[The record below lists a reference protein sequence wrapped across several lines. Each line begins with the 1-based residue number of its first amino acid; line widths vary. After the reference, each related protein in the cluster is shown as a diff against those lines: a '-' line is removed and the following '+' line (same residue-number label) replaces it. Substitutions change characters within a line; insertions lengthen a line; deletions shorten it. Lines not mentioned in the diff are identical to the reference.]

1 MDVLFVVLGDETR
14 ASTRYRVLNL
24 LPALDDT
31 DIDYD
36 YLSVA
41 ELADRLPGP
50 NLLAYG
56 LVPLLMLARA
66 HRYDAIFL
74 QKVPLPGPYFRLLK
88 RRCDTIIYDFDDAI
102 YATPPWSNSPD
113 PWKPLLEQTLTY
125 STVVITGSP
134 VLSEY
139 AKQFCERTEC
149 LPTSLPRDEYVQA
162 RQHRENVSRDGVTLG
177 WIGNPQNL
185 HYLASIT
192 EPIGAVLDRYPGVT
206 LHIITAG
213 DLPVTPLANRE
224 DVIYKQWSLESE
236 LDLLGEADIGIRPLF
251 DDEWTRGKG
260 GYTSV
265 VQTMALGIPV
275 VVTPVAMLSDIV
287 EEGFCGYHADSDDDW
302 IGSLTTLIESDTKRE
317 QMGIEAYERVDELN
331 FWLDQRSEEFV
342 RTLKSIVA
350 CNSNSIQ

>member
-31 DIDYD
+31 DIEYD

-41 ELADRLPGP
+41 ELADSFRGP
-50 NLLAYG
+50 DLLAYI
-56 LVPLLMLARA
+56 LVPLLLLVRA
-66 HRYDAIFL
+66 HRYDAVFL
-74 QKVPLPGPYFRLLK
+74 QKVPLPGPYVRLLK
-88 RRCDTIIYDFDDAI
+88 RRCETIIYDFDDAI
-102 YATPPWSNSPD
+102 YATPQWSESPA
-113 PWKPLLEQTLTY
+113 PWKPLLEQTLSH

-139 AKQFCERTEC
+139 AERFCDRTEC
-149 LPTSLPRDEYVQA
+149 LPTSIPKDEYVTVQED
-162 RQHRENVSRDGVTLG
+162 RGGTSESGVTLG

-192 EPIGAVLDRYPGVT
+192 DPLEEVLDVYPEVT

-213 DLPVTPLANRE
+213 ELPVTPLADRE
-224 DVIYKQWSLESE
+224 DVIYKEWSLESE
-236 LDLLGEADIGIRPLF
+236 LELLGEADIGIRPLF

-275 VVTPVAMLSDIV
+275 VVTPIEMLSDIV
-287 EEGFCGYHADSDDDW
+287 EHGVSGYHADSDDEW
-302 IGSLTTLIESDTKRE
+302 IEYLNTLIRDHSKRE
-317 QMGIEAYERVDELN
+317 QMGAKAFERVGELG
-331 FWLDQRSEEFV
+331 FWEEQRAEEFV
-342 RTLKSIVA
+342 NVFTTHVS
-350 CNSNSIQ
+350 

>member
-14 ASTRYRVLNL
+14 ASTRYRVLSL
-24 LPALDDT
+24 LPALDDS
-31 DIDYD
+31 DIEYD

-50 NLLAYG
+50 DLLAYV
-56 LVPLLMLARA
+56 LVPLLLLVRA
-66 HRYDAIFL
+66 HRYDAVFL

-102 YATPPWSNSPD
+102 YATPPWRDSPD
-113 PWKPLLEQTLTY
+113 PWKPLLEQTLSH
-125 STVVITGSP
+125 STLVITGSP

-139 AKQFCERTEC
+139 AEQFCDRTEC
-149 LPTSLPRDEYVQA
+149 LPTSLPKDEYVTA
-162 RQHRENVSRDGVTLG
+162 RAAREDTSGSGVTLG

-192 EPIGAVLDRYPGVT
+192 DPLEAVLDEYPEVT
-206 LHIITAG
+206 LHVITAG
-213 DLPVTPLANRE
+213 ELPVTPLADRE
-224 DVIYKQWSLESE
+224 DVVYKEWSLESE
-236 LDLLGEADIGIRPLF
+236 LELLGEADIGIRPLF

-275 VVTPVAMLSDIV
+275 VVTPVEMLSDIV
-287 EEGFCGYHADSDDDW
+287 EHGVSGYHADSDDEW
-302 IGSLTTLIESDTKRE
+302 SEYLHALISDQSKRE
-317 QMGIEAYERVDELN
+317 QMGAKASERVGELD
-331 FWLDQRSEEFV
+331 FWGEQRAEEFV
-342 RTLKSIVA
+342 SVFTTQVS
-350 CNSNSIQ
+350 